1 MKRILSFVLAT
12 AMMLSLA
19 FVFTGCDDDS
29 GKGTLKAIKKE
40 DLYIGFIFVGETSDT
55 GFTYAHNEARKELE
69 AMGIKTTYRENITED
84 KNSVETAAEALIAD
98 GCNVIYANSFGHGE
112 FLYEVAKNHPD
123 IYFGHATG
131 YLTAENFTNFM
142 GRIYEAR
149 YLAGIVAGM
158 NTKTNK
164 IGYVAAMPIAEVVR
178 GINAFALGVKS
189 VNPEATIE
197 VTWTNTWYDQ
207 TKETAAANA
216 LIANGVDVMAQHCDS
231 TAPQKAAEKAGI
243 KAIGYNCAT
252 PDMTKDTYI
261 TAPVFNWSVF
271 YKQDVQAIIDGLW
284 KPQSYW
290 TGLST
295 GMVALDTITDNC
307 DNKDAV
313 IAAVDAAKAKI
324 ISGELVIFKGPFT
337 DNKGTVHFDGATMTD
352 ADLTSSD
359 FNWLMDNV
367 IGTVSTAS

>member
-1 MKRILSFVLAT
+1 MKRILSLVLA
-12 AMMLSLA
+12 AALMLSLA
-19 FVFTGCDDDS
+19 IVFTGCDDDS
-29 GKGTLKAIKKE
+29 KGSLKAIKKE
-40 DLYIGFIFVGETSDT
+40 DLKVGFIFVGETSDT
-55 GFTYAHNEARKELE
+55 GFTYAHNQARLALE
-69 AMGIKTTYRENITED
+69 ADGIKTQYIQNVSENKSE
-84 KNSVETAAEALIAD
+84 VETAAETLISD

-123 IYFGHATG
+123 VYFGHATG
-131 YLTAENFTNFM
+131 YLTANNFTNFM

-189 VNPEATIE
+189 VNPDATIE
-197 VTWTNTWYDQ
+197 VKWTNTWYDQ
-207 TKETAAANA
+207 TKETAAAEA
-216 LIANGVDVMAQHCDS
+216 LIATGVDVMAQHCDS
-231 TAPQKAAEKAGI
+231 TAPQKAAQDAGI

-252 PDMTKDTYI
+252 PDMTKNTYI
-261 TAPVFNWSVF
+261 TAPIFNWTVF
-271 YKQDVQAIIDGLW
+271 YKQDIQNIIDGTW
-284 KPQSYW
+284 NAQSYW

-313 IAAVDAAKAKI
+313 VAAVDAAKEKI

-359 FNWLMDNV
+359 FNWLLDNV
-367 IGTVSTAS
+367 IGTVSTAE